1 MEDQNATASNGF
13 APEHTA
19 LDLVMRGVPI
29 PHVAGL
35 LKAVHGVSA
44 ERATE
49 LAVSA
54 VAFAQAGHGV
64 EGAGT
69 SAVG

>member
-1 MEDQNATASNGF
+1 MRERTTNAPNGF
-13 APEHTA
+13 EPEHTA
-19 LDLVMRGVPI
+19 LDLVMRGVPV
-29 PHVAGL
+29 PQVAGL
-35 LKAVHGVSA
+35 VKAIHGVSDR
-44 ERATE
+44 RASE

-54 VAFAQAGHGV
+54 VAFAQARHGV